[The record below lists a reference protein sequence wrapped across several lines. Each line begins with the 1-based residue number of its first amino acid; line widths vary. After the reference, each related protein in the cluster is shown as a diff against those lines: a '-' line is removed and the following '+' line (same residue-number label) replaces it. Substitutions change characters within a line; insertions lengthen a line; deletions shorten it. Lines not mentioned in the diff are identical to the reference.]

1 MNAAAA
7 ALALVARREHQV
19 VAAFR
24 EKRAT
29 SGPTAR
35 KLRELGLNDSRVL
48 RALITAEIIR
58 KAGPERYFLNEV
70 AWTARPQPKIP
81 VRTVVIVALV
91 LTIIIAV
98 AFLAQR

>member
-7 ALALVARREHQV
+7 ALALVARREHQI

-35 KLRELGLNDSRVL
+35 KLRELGLNDSRVF
-48 RALITAEIIR
+48 RALVTAAVIR
-58 KAGPERYFLNEV
+58 KAGPERYFLSEA
-70 AWTARPQPKIP
+70 AWTTRPQPKIP
-81 VRTVVIVALV
+81 VRTVVIVALM
-91 LTIIIAV
+91 LAIIIGV
-98 AFLAQR
+98 VFLVRR